1 MKPVRNALAIAV
13 AATLALPAW
22 AERIPGPSTLD
33 HRVRETRWVD
43 GQVFRVRV
51 ALTRATTIEF
61 GEGETILSIVAGD
74 TESFQ
79 FEGVPGGRV
88 MAIKPTAHGVE
99 TNVTV
104 YTSERS
110 YYFRLIEGESPF
122 YVVRFNYPEKKKD
135 INRAVARKEPSASYG
150 VSAQTE
156 ITPISITDDGT
167 FTYFRFAKNAPLPAI
182 FKVSNG
188 KERSTNS
195 TKLENGMMRVS
206 GTSRQWALR
215 LGETEICVVE
225 LGNG

>member
-1 MKPVRNALAIAV
+1 MKPVRNALAIALS
-13 AATLALPAW
+13 ATVALPAW
-22 AERIPGPSTLD
+22 AERIPGPTTLD

-43 GQVFRVRV
+43 GQLYTIRV
-51 ALTRATTIEF
+51 ALTRATTIEL
-61 GEGETILSIVAGD
+61 GDGETILSIVAGD

-88 MAIKPTAHGVE
+88 VAIKPTARGVQ

-104 YTSERS
+104 YTTERS
-110 YYFRLIEGESPF
+110 YYFRLVEGNSPF
-122 YVVRFNYPEKKKD
+122 YVVRFNYPAKKEVS
-135 INRAVARKEPSASYG
+135 RAVARKAQSASYG

-156 ITPISITDDGT
+156 ITPVSITDDGT

-182 FKVSNG
+182 FKVSGG

-215 LGETEICVVE
+215 LGETEVCIVE